1 MAGEDR
7 QGQITVA
14 VFERSATHDD
24 FESAARIQRRR
35 TSAYR
40 AVLLRHVAIEVRQYI
55 AQRPPPADELGA
67 INRWINALEA
77 EAIVLQ
83 AAADTRRFAPREVQ

>member
-1 MAGEDR
+1 
-7 QGQITVA
+7 
-14 VFERSATHDD
+14 
-24 FESAARIQRRR
+24 
-35 TSAYR
+35 
-40 AVLLRHVAIEVRQYI
+40 LLRHVAIEVRQYI